1 MENSVNTV
9 DNSYPELSF
18 FRKFVN
24 SIFYSKKIV
33 LAISAIAA
41 FVLILYFSFQKQ
53 FSDSFNNWIDPV
65 VTVMT
70 FIIAIALGISD
81 IYDKWINS
89 IEKRLTV
96 FYVYYYESLDSLK
109 TTTQSPHS
117 VTIEEEIE
125 YLNKNSLKEK
135 TPYCMLVFDEAFLP
149 HENDIRN
156 LAQQL
161 GRQQESGE
169 LKFHPFITLGKNN
182 SIVMRNIDKENRF
195 TRQYSVFMFLS
206 RIPKCVFQNGYGL
219 KSYDNYDDTP
229 INKKAK
235 FIIKEI
241 DYKQMKEYK
250 ESRKFIDTLEIIPDK
265 VVTQVV
271 NKSII

>member
-96 FYVYYYESLDSLK
+96 FYVYYYESLDSLMA
-109 TTTQSPHS
+109 TTQSPHS
-117 VTIEEEIE
+117 VTIEQEIE

-250 ESRKFIDTLEIIPDK
+250 ESRRFIDTLEIIPDK

>member
-33 LAISAIAA
+33 LAIGAIAA

-96 FYVYYYESLDSLK
+96 FYVYYYESLDSLMA
-109 TTTQSPHS
+109 TTQSPHS

-250 ESRKFIDTLEIIPDK
+250 ESRKFIDNLEIIP
-265 VVTQVV
+265 
-271 NKSII
+271 

>member
-117 VTIEEEIE
+117 VTIEEEIKF
-125 YLNKNSLKEK
+125 LNKYSLMEK

>member
-33 LAISAIAA
+33 LAIGAIAA

-96 FYVYYYESLDSLK
+96 FYVYYYESLDSLMA
-109 TTTQSPHS
+109 TTQSPHS

-182 SIVMRNIDKENRF
+182 SIVMKNIDKENRF

>member
-9 DNSYPELSF
+9 DNSFPELSF

-117 VTIEEEIE
+117 VTIEEEIKF
-125 YLNKNSLKEK
+125 LNKYSLMEK

>member
-33 LAISAIAA
+33 LAIGAIAA
-41 FVLILYFSFQKQ
+41 FVLILYFSYQKQ

-117 VTIEEEIE
+117 VTIEEEIKF
-125 YLNKNSLKEK
+125 LNKYSLMEK